1 MSHVG
6 GTNLSVRSY
15 FGLDER
21 KLSSSSI
28 LRSDTESMGEEEE
41 GGERL
46 TAEELSE
53 IVSGRRSLLQSHCAL
68 SLLSVRAVIFLTM
81 RGIK

>member
-1 MSHVG
+1 
-6 GTNLSVRSY
+6 
-15 FGLDER
+15 
-21 KLSSSSI
+21 
-28 LRSDTESMGEEEE
+28 MGEEEE

-68 SLLSVRAVIFLTM
+68 SLLSVRAVIFLTT